1 MKIVFV
7 VGGLLRP
14 DGMSQVLSDIINYLA
29 ENTHFNIYMILTE
42 KAGEP
47 WFYEI
52 SPKVKFIN
60 FNLNFDDLDN
70 MPLPKKLIQFWKK
83 QKKYK
88 KLFANYLM
96 EIRPDITVSELRRE
110 INFINEINDGSKKI
124 AKIHFNKSNY
134 REANIK
140 YFPHF
145 INLLITKKWQADL
158 VKHIRKL
165 DRFIVLTEEDKKAWV
180 ELKNIM
186 VIPNALKFI
195 PTESSKCINKKVIA
209 VGRYSPEKGFDRLID
224 AWAIV
229 NNKHNDWK
237 LDIYGSGNRFAYQKL
252 AADKGLTNSISC
264 NEATKNIY
272 DK

>member
-83 QKKYK
+83 QKK
-88 KLFANYLM
+88 
-96 EIRPDITVSELRRE
+96 
-110 INFINEINDGSKKI
+110 
-124 AKIHFNKSNY
+124 
-134 REANIK
+134 
-140 YFPHF
+140 
-145 INLLITKKWQADL
+145 
-158 VKHIRKL
+158 
-165 DRFIVLTEEDKKAWV
+165 
-180 ELKNIM
+180 
-186 VIPNALKFI
+186 
-195 PTESSKCINKKVIA
+195 
-209 VGRYSPEKGFDRLID
+209 
-224 AWAIV
+224 
-229 NNKHNDWK
+229 
-237 LDIYGSGNRFAYQKL
+237 
-252 AADKGLTNSISC
+252 
-264 NEATKNIY
+264 
-272 DK
+272 